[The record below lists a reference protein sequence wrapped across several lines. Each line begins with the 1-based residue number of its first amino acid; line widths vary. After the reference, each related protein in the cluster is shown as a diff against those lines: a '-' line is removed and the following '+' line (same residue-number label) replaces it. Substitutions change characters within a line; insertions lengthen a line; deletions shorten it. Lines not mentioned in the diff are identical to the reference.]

1 MSEENVE
8 IVRRSLEDFAV
19 TEQLVPEVAK
29 DLVWDMSTFRGWP
42 DEPRY
47 HGWDGFYEFFAA
59 WREPYDD
66 WTLTVDDLLDP
77 GGDHVLALATQ
88 RGKPRGSDSDVQLE
102 FGAVYTVRDGLI
114 RHGQIY
120 SEQAHALQAVGLAG

>member
-1 MSEENVE
+1 MSEENVG
-8 IVRRSLEDFAV
+8 IVRRSLEDFAA
-19 TEQLVPEVAK
+19 TEELVPEVAE

-47 HGWDGFYEFFAA
+47 HGRDEFYEFFAA

-66 WTLTVDDLLDP
+66 WSLTVDDLLDP

-88 RGKPRGSDSDVQLE
+88 RGRPRGSDSDVQLE
-102 FGAVYTVRDGLI
+102 FGAVYTVRDSLI
-114 RHGQIY
+114 RHVQIY
-120 SEQAHALQAVGLAG
+120 SEPAHALQGVGLAG

>member
-1 MSEENVE
+1 MSEANVE

-19 TEQLVPEVAK
+19 TEELVPAVAK

-47 HGWDGFYEFFAA
+47 HGWDEFYEFFAA
-59 WREPYDD
+59 WREPYAD
-66 WTLTVDDLLDP
+66 WSLTVDNLLDP
-77 GGDHVLALATQ
+77 GGDHVLALVTQ
-88 RGKPRGSDSDVQLE
+88 RGKPHGSDSDVQLE

-114 RHGQIY
+114 RQVQIF
-120 SEQAHALQAVGLAG
+120 SEQADALQAVGLAG